1 MQESTWIED
10 VSLSFDPV
18 GSWALVVL
26 VATALAAV
34 LIAVPPDRSRV
45 SPRQVSVLVGLRI
58 VAFLALVFCMLRPAL
73 VSSRRAIQQGL
84 VVVLADASESMTVA
98 DGPVGATRWEAVAAA
113 VEAARPAIGELLA
126 QGGFEIAAYT
136 FDKELHPIT
145 PRDDDPLPL
154 GAWRDSATAD
164 ETAIGSAVDDAIRAV
179 TGRRLSGVILLSDG
193 AQHAYPPRDLPPQ
206 TAARSIADLGGPL
219 WTVTFGQHLGGGQG
233 RDAAVVNLSVSE
245 TVYLDNRLE
254 VAGRVR
260 LEGLAARPAAVVLLV
275 EGEAGVLEEVARTT
289 VSTPNNAGE
298 EAVRLEWTP
307 KTLGERKIV
316 LRVEPQEGEVVVT
329 NNELS
334 TFVSVVDGGLRVLY
348 LEGALRVE
356 QRFLRRVLAAS
367 PDMQVDFRW
376 IDSSRRDRWPVD
388 LGRQLTADYDVYLI
402 GDLDSAALRPDDLRI
417 MLQRVA
423 AGTGIGFLGG
433 FHAFEAGGWASSA
446 IGPLVPFEVDPLAR
460 QRFGEPVR
468 PGGHLE
474 GPLRM
479 LPDRQFG
486 GISILRQAD
495 TEAESRSVWD
505 KLPTLSGANQLGR
518 LVPTAKPLAGTPDG
532 RPLLAA
538 REYGEGRVL
547 AFAADS
553 TWRWVMQGARE
564 QHRRFWRQLVLWL
577 ARRDDQEAD
586 SLWLRLARRRISPGT
601 PLEFD
606 AAISAADGDPRPD
619 ANLEAVVVAPDGSSR
634 SVRVTAAGGAFS
646 GTVTECVEPGDWQLV
661 VRGQRPGEAEPRER
675 SARFTVYRQDLELAN
690 PRANPLLMQQIA
702 TETSGGRRLP
712 EELPAIFEEIGSRP
726 SVYESREQW
735 SLTFWDSW
743 PMLALLTGALI
754 AEWYLRKRWGLV

>member
-1 MQESTWIED
+1 MKEATWIED
-10 VSLSFDPV
+10 LSISFDPV
-18 GSWALVVL
+18 GSWAFVVL

-34 LIAVPPDRSRV
+34 LVAVPPDRSRIG
-45 SPRQVSVLVGLRI
+45 PRQVSVLVGLRLL
-58 VAFLALVFCMLRPAL
+58 AFLAVVLCMLRPEL
-73 VSSRRAIQQGL
+73 VSTRRAIQQGL

-98 DGPVGATRWEAVAAA
+98 DGPGGATRWQAVVSA
-113 VEAARPAIGELLA
+113 VEAARPAVQELLG
-126 QGGFEIAAYT
+126 QGGFEIATWT
-136 FDKELHPIT
+136 FDRELHPVS
-145 PRDDDPLPL
+145 PRGDDPLPL
-154 GAWRDSATAD
+154 GEWRDTATAD
-164 ETAIGSAVDDAIRAV
+164 ETAIGSALDEAIRAA
-179 TGRRLSGVILLSDG
+179 TDGRLAGVILLSDG

-206 TAARSIADLGGPL
+206 SAARSVADLGGPL

-245 TVYLDNRLE
+245 TVYLDNTLE

-260 LEGLAARPAAVVLLV
+260 LEGLAGKSAAVVLLV
-275 EGEAGVLEEVARTT
+275 EGDEGVLEEVTRTT
-289 VSTPNNAGE
+289 VSTPRESGE

-307 KTLGERKIV
+307 KSLGERKLV

-334 TFVSVVDGGLRVLY
+334 TFVTVVDGGLRVLY

-388 LGRQLTADYDVYLI
+388 LSRQLAGDYDVYLI
-402 GDLDSAALRPDDLRI
+402 GDLDSAALRPDDLRLI
-417 MLQRVA
+417 AERVA
-423 AGTGIGFLGG
+423 AGAGIGFLGG
-433 FHAFEAGGWASSA
+433 FHAFEAGGWAGSPL
-446 IGPLVPFEVDPLAR
+446 GPLVPFEADPLAR

-468 PGGHLE
+468 PGSHLE
-474 GPLRM
+474 GPLAM
-479 LPDRQFG
+479 LPDRRFG

-495 TEAESRSVWD
+495 TEEASREVWE
-505 KLPTLSGANQLGR
+505 KLPTLSGANVLGR
-518 LVPTAKPLAGTPDG
+518 LVPSAKPLAVTADG
-532 RPLLAA
+532 RPLLVA

-553 TWRWVMQGARE
+553 TWRWVMQGGRD
-564 QHRRFWRQLVLWL
+564 QHRRFWRQFVLWL
-577 ARRDDQEAD
+577 ARRDEQDAD
-586 SLWLRLARRRISPGT
+586 SLWLRLAQRRLSPGT

-606 AAISAADGDPRPD
+606 TAIAAADGEPRPD
-619 ANLEAVVVAPDGSSR
+619 ARIEAVVTAPDGSSR
-634 SVRVTAAGGAFS
+634 PVRVAAANGGFS
-646 GTVTECVEPGDWQLV
+646 GTVADCVEPGDWKLV
-661 VRGQRPGEAEPRER
+661 VRGQRPGDAEPRER

-702 TETSGGRRLP
+702 SETLGGPRLP
-712 EELPAIFEEIGSRP
+712 EELPAIFEEIGNRP

-735 SLTFWDSW
+735 SLAFWDSW
-743 PMLALLTGALI
+743 PMLALLAGSMI
-754 AEWYLRKRWGLV
+754 AEWSLRKRWGLV